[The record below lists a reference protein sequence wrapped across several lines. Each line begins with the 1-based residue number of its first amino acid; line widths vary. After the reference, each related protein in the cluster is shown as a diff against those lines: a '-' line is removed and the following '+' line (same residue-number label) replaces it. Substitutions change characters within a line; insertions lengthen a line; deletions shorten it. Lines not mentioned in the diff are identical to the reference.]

1 MTSSIGKY
9 ASSYEEAV
17 FKGHPD
23 KVVRSDVRPA
33 DYISSSR
40 LGSFWATRAE
50 ELLILLFLALVIGYC
65 TGFYVVGWTALLPV
79 RLVMSYGWDLLLAS
93 AMLLRLHGRLFA
105 PRLPG
110 KKAVAAMPAAEQEE
124 AKARRKAAARAY
136 SSRRNGALLACAL
149 AAAARWHYGGG
160 TSAPTWA
167 RLPDGVRASWRVR
180 GHAWEPLPGSERS
193 ALKGPPLSSRRSV
206 SAAALPPRP

>member
-79 RLVMSYGWDLLLAS
+79 RLVVSYGWDLLLAS

-149 AAAARWHYGGG
+149 AAAARWHYGWG
-160 TSAPTWA
+160 
-167 RLPDGVRASWRVR
+167 DVRSYLGAS
-180 GHAWEPLPGSERS
+180 S
-193 ALKGPPLSSRRSV
+193 
-206 SAAALPPRP
+206 